1 MKNMVRSV
9 CLIAFFAMAAVALAE
24 QALPTPRSI
33 ILTAGQ
39 EQAAQAVILAA
50 RRYAAFWN
58 TGEASYAEAALAG
71 NFADRT
77 LPSGRP
83 QGIKGVL
90 EASKNFRAAIPD
102 LRAEIE
108 ELLVVNDRA
117 VVRYIFTGHFTG
129 RFKDLKGDGRE
140 ISFRAVDI
148 YRVQNGTNFRQL
160 APGGQSL
167 TDAATRRRKTL
178 MNWPKRMSLR
188 AIERPIK
195 G

>member
-1 MKNMVRSV
+1 MQARRFVRSLF
-9 CLIAFFAMAAVALAE
+9 LIALFAATGSSAE
-24 QALPTPRSI
+24 ESLPTARSI
-33 ILTAGQ
+33 KLSAGK
-39 EQAAQAVILAA
+39 EQAAQPVILAA

-58 TGEASYAEAALAG
+58 TGEPRYAEAALAK
-71 NFADRT
+71 NFVDRT

-83 QGIKGVL
+83 EGLKGVL

-102 LRAEIE
+102 LRTEIE

-148 YRVQNGTNFRQL
+148 YRVQNGQISDNWHLEDNLSLMQQL
-160 APGGQSL
+160 GVVKP
-167 TDAATRRRKTL
+167 
-178 MNWPKRMSLR
+178 
-188 AIERPIK
+188 
-195 G
+195 

>member
-1 MKNMVRSV
+1 MQAKRFVRSLF
-9 CLIAFFAMAAVALAE
+9 LIALFAATGSSAE
-24 QALPTPRSI
+24 ESLPTARSI
-33 ILTAGQ
+33 MLSAGK
-39 EQAAQAVILAA
+39 EQAAQPVILAA

-58 TGEASYAEAALAG
+58 TGEPRYAEAALAK
-71 NFADRT
+71 NFVDRT

-83 QGIKGVL
+83 EGLKGVL

-102 LRAEIE
+102 LRTEIE

-148 YRVQNGTNFRQL
+148 YRVQDGQISDNWHLEDNLSLMQQL
-160 APGGQSL
+160 GVVTP
-167 TDAATRRRKTL
+167 
-178 MNWPKRMSLR
+178 
-188 AIERPIK
+188 
-195 G
+195 